1 MPMQATDIKKSFNMT
16 NDKTRNLFYYK
27 ALENVENKVVIDV
40 GSGTGIL
47 SAYAL
52 HHGAKFVYAIE
63 RGQKESI
70 VAKKLLGE
78 NFDTKKFTVLNKDF
92 WSKDIFTNFQ
102 HDIDILV
109 SETINY
115 DVIGEG
121 ILKTWRHT
129 KPNVSSHFQC
139 VPNTIQ
145 MDALIYKNP
154 MEKFAWL
161 KQKLQLIP
169 ENLLHNGFATSLHNM
184 HKKISNST
192 TQHFINFPV
201 RDMANFDEK
210 VDNVIDI
217 SYDKY
222 NGEDIT
228 FNLTVNC
235 PSLIVLSGK
244 ILSNNNILHLH
255 DPTNTTHWSSGLSFY
270 FNKAGTYKVNF
281 IEDAKTNL
289 VKWTNDDVASKIW
302 PYNCSWTY
310 TLTN

>member
-1 MPMQATDIKKSFNMT
+1 MQATDIKKSFNMT

-192 TQHFINFPV
+192 TQHFTNFPV

-270 FNKAGTYKVNF
+270 LNQAGTYKVNF